1 MDEDKDEEENESDES
16 GGAGGVRARASGGA
30 QASSSG
36 LARVARAR
44 WAPRPP
50 CLTMRRGEAGG
61 GDAQVSCGILSRGH
75 IYEITTAIFFR
86 LASTQTQTYHQK
98 EGEQEIAVQLCSLA
112 QINHLFLQ
120 ARETQPMAALDFEQR
135 GAPRRLH
142 APLAH

>member
-1 MDEDKDEEENESDES
+1 MS
-16 GGAGGVRARASGGA
+16 GTRNKHICVWLWYATHLVSARILHDSNGGGVSIGI
-30 QASSSG
+30 
-36 LARVARAR
+36 
-44 WAPRPP
+44 
-50 CLTMRRGEAGG
+50 
-61 GDAQVSCGILSRGH
+61 GILSRGH
-75 IYEITTAIFFR
+75 TYEITNAIFYR

>member
-1 MDEDKDEEENESDES
+1 MKYNTD
-16 GGAGGVRARASGGA
+16 
-30 QASSSG
+30 
-36 LARVARAR
+36 
-44 WAPRPP
+44 
-50 CLTMRRGEAGG
+50 
-61 GDAQVSCGILSRGH
+61 GILSRGH

-120 ARETQPMAALDFEQR
+120 PRETQPMAALDFEQR